1 MMDSMVDGIDVSVNG
16 LALDALREVGPGQH
30 FLGASHTQANFETAF
45 WRSSMADNTT
55 FEQWDSDGR
64 IEAEA
69 RARKK
74 ATDMLAAYEAPA
86 LDPAIDEALMAYIAQ
101 RKSALPDSEY

>member
-1 MMDSMVDGIDVSVNG
+1 
-16 LALDALREVGPGQH
+16 
-30 FLGASHTQANFETAF
+30 
-45 WRSSMADNTT
+45 MADNTT

-86 LDPAIDEALMAYIAQ
+86 IDLAIDEALMAYIAQ
-101 RKSALPDSEY
+101 RKSDLPDSEY